1 MRLFL
6 DICQGIGL
14 SASAGVRPF
23 LPTLAAGAFAG
34 ADVGVNFEHTDYAFL
49 ESAWF
54 LVLILALLG
63 FSVALQRRLGP
74 DALESGPLGATLT
87 GIAIGLGALLFA
99 GSLADHGYIAWPG
112 LLAGILVAAFSQLVV
127 RRLFQRVRARLDAD
141 ARSAL
146 VVYADGTSLL
156 AAVGAIMIAPISLA
170 FVALLALLGRG
181 GRRRE
186 GEKYAGLRI
195 LR

>member
-23 LPTLAAGAFAG
+23 LPTLAAGGLAG
-34 ADVGVNFEHTDYAFL
+34 ADIGVDFDHTPYSFL
-49 ESAWF
+49 ESSWF

-63 FSVALQRRLGP
+63 FSVALLRRLGP
-74 DALESGPLGATLT
+74 DALESGPVGAALA
-87 GIAIGLGALLFA
+87 GIASGRGALLFA
-99 GSLADHGYIAWPG
+99 GSLADHGFVAWPG
-112 LLAGILVAAFSQLVV
+112 LIGGILVAAFSQLVV

-141 ARSAL
+141 AKSAL

-156 AAVGAIMIAPISLA
+156 AAVGAILIAPVSLA

-186 GEKYAGLRI
+186 GQKYAGLRI